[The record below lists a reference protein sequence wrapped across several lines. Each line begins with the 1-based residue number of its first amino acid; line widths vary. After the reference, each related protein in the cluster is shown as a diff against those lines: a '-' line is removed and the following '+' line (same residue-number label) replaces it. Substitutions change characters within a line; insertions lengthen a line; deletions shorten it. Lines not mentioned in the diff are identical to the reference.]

1 MNNRNIS
8 LVLVMFLITFLSNIA
23 YSQVGNTIVDT
34 NSVWSINNQIVYPT
48 PPTSYYI
55 HLKGDTIIDS
65 KQYTKV
71 WTNNDL
77 SLTDDMEFYGLIR
90 EENQKTYLRRF
101 ESSTDTLYNESLLY
115 DFTLSNGDIYT
126 INGLDT
132 VFTFNVNVDSI
143 EINNIKYKR
152 ISLSNSILSDITWV
166 EKIGCLE
173 MGLFYGSS
181 IFNEGVRE
189 DLLCYYYND
198 NCLYTNPEFN
208 YCYVGLENPLK
219 EEEKT
224 IIYPNPVKDYIN
236 IESKEII
243 SKIEV
248 LDIEGRLLIS
258 KENINNINYTTNL
271 NSLSKGVY
279 LLKVIYKNGK
289 IASYKLLKQ

>member
-1 MNNRNIS
+1 MKRNLS
-8 LVLVMFLITFLSNIA
+8 LVLVMFFITLFSNNL
-23 YSQVGNTIVDT
+23 YSQVSNTIVDT
-34 NSVWSINNQIVYPT
+34 NSVWSINNQIVYPM

-71 WTNNDL
+71 WKNNDL
-77 SLTDDMEFYGLIR
+77 SLTDDMELYGLIR

-101 ESSTDTLYNESLLY
+101 ESSIDTLYNESLLY
-115 DFTLSNGDIYT
+115 DFTLSNGDVYT

-152 ISLSNSILSDITWV
+152 ISLSNSILSDIIWV

-173 MGLFYGSS
+173 MGLFYCPR
-181 IFNEGVRE
+181 IFNEGVRK
-189 DLLCYYYND
+189 DLLCYYYN
-198 NCLYTNPEFN
+198 NSCLYTNPEFN
-208 YCYVGLENPLK
+208 YCFVGLDNPLK
-219 EEEKT
+219 EDEKT
-224 IIYPNPVKDYIN
+224 IIYPNPVKDFLN

-243 SKIEV
+243 SEIEV
-248 LDIEGRLLIS
+248 LDIEVRLLIR
-258 KENINNINYTTNL
+258 KEDINNINYTTNL

-279 LLKVIYKNGK
+279 ILKIKYNNQKT
-289 IASYKLLKQ
+289 SSCKLIKQ